1 MTGNKKN
8 TKGFT
13 LFYALLVSSLAL
25 VIGASIFDITVRE
38 IDLSN
43 AATQSQYAVY
53 IADSGAE
60 CALYWDS
67 KYTNGNNGTSFG
79 GSLNNGGSNSAF
91 ATSST
96 DTTMVPTAGMWCNMV
111 DIATAAV
118 TAGTWPLQVAPNGPP
133 NTNAATSTFTVT
145 GTPIASKNN
154 QTPCALV
161 YVAKVGNPS
170 VTTITSHGYNTCV
183 AGPLQLE
190 RVFQVTY

>member
-1 MTGNKKN
+1 MTGN
-8 TKGFT
+8 KGFT

-25 VIGASIFDITVRE
+25 AIGASIFDITVRE
-38 IDLSN
+38 IQLSN

-53 IADSGAE
+53 VADSGAE

-67 KYTNGNNGTSFG
+67 KYVNAATN
-79 GSLNNGGSNSAF
+79 NNGGSGSAF

-96 DTTMVPTAGMWCNMV
+96 DSLSTATSASLLCNGADVTITTAPAFWS
-111 DIATAAV
+111 V
-118 TAGTWPLQVAPNGPP
+118 TSNAI
-133 NTNAATSTFTVT
+133 AATTTFTVN
-145 GTPIASKNN
+145 GTLIASKN
-154 QTPCALV
+154 QTPCAIV

-170 VTTITSHGYNTCV
+170 ITTITAHGYNTCV